1 MADNKSTGESKKDF
15 TKEEAAQRRAE
26 VTKFYKTNLPH
37 LKAQLEYEKLLTDIE
52 QTRVTRIQAQMFLA
66 QTYANSEEGDED
78 RDITEAKKEFQDASN
93 EINKSFTHPYKA
105 SMRK

>member
-37 LKAQLEYEKLLTDIE
+37 LKAQ
-52 QTRVTRIQAQMFLA
+52 
-66 QTYANSEEGDED
+66 TYANSEEGDED

-93 EINKSFTHPYKA
+93 EINKSFRPLKTN
-105 SMRK
+105 